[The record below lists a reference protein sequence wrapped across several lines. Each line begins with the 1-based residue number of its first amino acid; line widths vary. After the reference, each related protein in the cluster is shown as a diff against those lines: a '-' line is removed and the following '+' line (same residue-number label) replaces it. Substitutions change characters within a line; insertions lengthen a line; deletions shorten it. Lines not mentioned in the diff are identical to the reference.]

1 MKTAGIKK
9 IVTENFVLLSFCY
22 TYFCISI
29 KTVLPENGGTQ
40 KVALPKT

>member
-22 TYFCISI
+22 ASFSIST